1 MDRLKGK
8 VALISGGAR
17 GQGAAEARLFSGEG
31 AKVVIGDVRDALTT
45 QTAAALNAQ
54 HGANMVRAV
63 HLDVTRA
70 ADWRAAV
77 ETCERELGGL
87 DILVN
92 NAGIANMKG
101 LEDTSEEEWDTIVNV
116 NQKGVWLGMKT
127 AVPAMRR
134 RGGGSIINIS
144 SVFGLIG
151 STGSTAYHGTKGA
164 VRLLTK
170 AAAVQYAPHK
180 IRVNSIHPGVILTPM
195 VAEAIVSQSDL
206 DSLIKSTP
214 LGRGAQ
220 PEEVGWCAVFLAS
233 DEASFVTGSE
243 LVVDGGWTAT

>member
-1 MDRLKGK
+1 MERLRGK

-17 GQGAAEARLFSGEG
+17 GQGAAEAKLFTAEG
-31 AKVVIGDVRDALTT
+31 AKVVMGDIRDELAQ

-54 HGANMVRAV
+54 HGDNRVRAL

-70 ADWRAAV
+70 ADWRRAV
-77 ETCERELGGL
+77 ETCEHEFGGL

-101 LEDTSEEEWDTIVNV
+101 LEETSEEEWDAVVNV
-116 NQKGVWLGMKT
+116 NQKGVWLGMKA

-151 STGSTAYHGTKGA
+151 STGSTAYHGSKGA

-170 AAAVQYAPHK
+170 AAAVQYAPDK
-180 IRVNSIHPGVILTPM
+180 IRVNSIHPGLILTPM
-195 VAEAIVSQSDL
+195 VAEAIVAQAEL
-206 DSLIKSTP
+206 DSLARMTP

-220 PEEVGWCAVFLAS
+220 PEEVGWCVVFLAS

-243 LVVDGGWTAT
+243 LVVDGGWTAA